1 MIPNIHPTSKVALK
15 QQCLLISK
23 GDLELAAKLYD
34 FMIKDMDDLPTFDV
48 QPPTTMQQ
56 VKDTIGQSFGWFKEN
71 QNEIIQGI
79 EWVRSMFGK
88 GGNIPPSGTPIP
100 PIN

>member
-23 GDLELAAKLYD
+23 GDLDVANKLYD
-34 FMIKDMDDLPTFDV
+34 FMIKDMEDLPTFDV
-48 QPPTTMQQ
+48 QQPTIIQQ
-56 VKDTIGQSFGWFKEN
+56 VKDTVGQGFGWIKEN
-71 QNEIIQGI
+71 QNEIMQGV